1 MDLYTY
7 VASSNPYQAKAI
19 LHKYGYSIKDAR
31 TESDLGQCLKSLV
44 AYEGEDAFHDILD
57 SHPDKG
63 VIVEIYAK
71 QNVKSEDTKK
81 CNCNGNSCSCNRE
94 HYFLNASGNDTPS
107 KSVRET
113 SIYIMAAAL
122 LLAAAIIVKR

>member
-31 TESDLGQCLKSLV
+31 TESDLGKCLKSLV
-44 AYEGEDAFHDILD
+44 AYEGEDAFHDILE

-63 VIVEIYAK
+63 VIMEVYAK

-81 CNCNGNSCSCNRE
+81 CNCNGHSCSCNRE
-94 HYFLNASGNDTPS
+94 HYFLNASGSDTPS

-122 LLAAAIIVKR
+122 LLAAAIIVKK

>member
-19 LHKYGYSIKDAR
+19 LHKYGYSIRDVK
-31 TESDLGQCLKSLV
+31 TQSDLGNCLKSLV

-63 VIVEIYAK
+63 IIMEVYSK
-71 QNVKSEDTKK
+71 QMIKPEESKK
-81 CNCNGNSCSCNRE
+81 CNCNGSSCSCNRE
-94 HYFLNASGNDTPS
+94 HYFLNASGSETTS

-122 LLAAAIIVKR
+122 LLAAAIIVKK